1 MELSPIM
8 DVTSKRWLINAPHLN
23 IYIFVEA
30 MLRQQAATYVGIRSL
45 LKFADN
51 SKIHTWKIRWFICYY
66 CLLFLA
72 YALFALSC
80 QHMCVVL
87 FASSRMMMMMK
98 LPMLPCAEKLE
109 LVLSTAPKHEITM
122 QLAASVLRFI
132 VILMCDPIVSCSN
145 VPSVHHGSA

>member
-66 CLLFLA
+66 CLLLLA

-80 QHMCVVL
+80 QHVRGFICVFTYDDDDEIAYVTVRWKTR
-87 FASSRMMMMMK
+87 ASFVYRTKTWDNNAISRISFTIY
-98 LPMLPCAEKLE
+98 CDFN
-109 LVLSTAPKHEITM
+109 VWSD
-122 QLAASVLRFI
+122 SVL
-132 VILMCDPIVSCSN
+132 
-145 VPSVHHGSA
+145 